1 MVRLS
6 VPILRENE
14 SPNEGQRFLRKPKQ
28 KISAPALL
36 GLFSKHF
43 EADYFNLPT
52 ITDID
57 GITFQDPV
65 TDPVTENMSSHSE
78 SLSDY
83 DSSSDS
89 EDE

>member
-14 SPNEGQRFLRKPKQ
+14 SPSEGQRFLRKPKQ

-65 TDPVTENMSSHSE
+65 TENMSSHSE
-78 SLSDY
+78 TLSDY

>member
-6 VPILRENE
+6 VPVLRENE
-14 SPNEGQRFLRKPKQ
+14 SPPEGQRFLRKPRQ
-28 KISAPALL
+28 KLSSPALL

-43 EADYFNLPT
+43 ESNYFNLLN

-57 GITFQDPV
+57 GITFQDPEKE
-65 TDPVTENMSSHSE
+65 TISSPSE

-89 EDE
+89 ENE

>member
-6 VPILRENE
+6 VLVLRENE
-14 SPNEGQRFLRKPKQ
+14 SPPEGQRFLRNTWQ
-28 KISAPALL
+28 KLSSPALL

-43 EADYFNLPT
+43 ESNYFNLPN

-57 GITFQDPV
+57 GMTFQDPI
-65 TDPVTENMSSHSE
+65 TETISSPSE

-89 EDE
+89 ENE